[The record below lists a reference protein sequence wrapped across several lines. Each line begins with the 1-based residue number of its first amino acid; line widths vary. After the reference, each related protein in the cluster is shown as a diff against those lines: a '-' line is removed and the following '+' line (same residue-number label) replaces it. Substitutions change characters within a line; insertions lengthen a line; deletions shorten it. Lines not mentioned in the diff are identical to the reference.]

1 MVVGYK
7 PSQYN
12 IGLKAFAC
20 NLESLK
26 NDIFFCKYYAN
37 MYTKAGPV
45 VAVPFVH
52 NFYFGQRATYV
63 LAINNSSVAR
73 KMFKQYRVCVIQEA
87 RAQKS

>member
-1 MVVGYK
+1 
-7 PSQYN
+7 
-12 IGLKAFAC
+12 
-20 NLESLK
+20 
-26 NDIFFCKYYAN
+26 

-52 NFYFGQRATYV
+52 NFYLGQRATYV
-63 LAINNSSVAR
+63 LAINNLSVAR